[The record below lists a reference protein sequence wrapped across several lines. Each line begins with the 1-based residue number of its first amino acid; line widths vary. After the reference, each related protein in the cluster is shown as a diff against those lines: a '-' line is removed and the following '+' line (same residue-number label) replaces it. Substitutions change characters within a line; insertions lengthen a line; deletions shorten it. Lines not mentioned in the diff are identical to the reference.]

1 MKITLE
7 SVVTSNVKYME
18 DNTRQKRA
26 IRISKQVEGCVQ
38 DFSEKKKIKIKI
50 EDGQSKETNTR
61 LITLILAEEEV
72 DKWEEYRTYNLLEI
86 R

>member
-1 MKITLE
+1 M
-7 SVVTSNVKYME
+7 
-18 DNTRQKRA
+18 
-26 IRISKQVEGCVQ
+26 GCVQ